1 MQPLKILY
9 IAHRI
14 PYPPNKGEKIRA
26 FHQIRYLSK
35 VHEVHLA
42 CLVDEREDLEHTK
55 TLEKYCASVDVV
67 FRRKSAFRLRVLLGL
82 LTNKPL
88 SVAAFYDR
96 ELDKRIR
103 QKLRTET
110 FDRIVVFSSAMAEY
124 VRRAAGI
131 PKLID
136 LVDADSEKW
145 RLFADYHPKPLS
157 WLYRLEAHHLSRYEE
172 NVVRMSERSV
182 FVSEA
187 EAELLRQRVPDRP
200 MTVIPNGVD
209 LDYFAP
215 PSETLSCSKQPVVVF
230 TGAMDYFPNVDAVQ
244 YFCSDILP
252 LITEACPEIRFYIVG
267 RHPTR
272 QVQTLERQKHV
283 MVTGSVPDVRPYLRA
298 ATVAVAPLRI
308 ARGVQ
313 NKILEAMAMGLPV
326 VGTSSAFQ
334 GLGATTADGIRKADN
349 AKSFAR
355 EILALL
361 ENSTLQRQCSLQ
373 VRRYVQQHHRWQ
385 DHGSALE
392 SLLHEMP

>member
-1 MQPLKILY
+1 MHPLRILY

-26 FHQIRYLSK
+26 FHQIRHLSRT
-35 VHEVHLA
+35 HEVHLA

-67 FRRKSAFRLRVLLGL
+67 FRRKTAFRLRAMLGL

-88 SVAAFYDR
+88 SVTAFYDR
-96 ELDKRIR
+96 ELAKRIGE
-103 QKLRTET
+103 KLRAEE

-124 VRRAAGI
+124 VRHTVGV
-131 PKLID
+131 PKVID

-157 WLYRLEAHHLSRYEE
+157 WLYRLEASHLSRYEE
-172 NVVRMSERSV
+172 EVVRMSDRSV

-187 EAELLRQRVPDRP
+187 EAELLQQRVPERS
-200 MTVIPNGVD
+200 MTVISNGVD

-215 PSETLSCSKQPVVVF
+215 TSANLSSSKRPVVVF
-230 TGAMDYFPNVDAVQ
+230 TGAMDYFPNGDAVQ
-244 YFCSDILP
+244 YFCRDILP
-252 LITEACPEIRFYIVG
+252 LITETCPEVRFYIVG

-272 QVQTLERQKHV
+272 QVRALGRQRHV
-283 MVTGSVPDVRPYLRA
+283 VVTGSVPDVRPYLRV

-334 GLGATTADGIRKADN
+334 GLRVTTTDGIRRADDP
-349 AKSFAR
+349 KHFAQ

-373 VRRYVQQHHRWQ
+373 ARQFVQQHHRWQ
-385 DHGSALE
+385 DHGASLE
-392 SLLHEMP
+392 LLLHEIQ